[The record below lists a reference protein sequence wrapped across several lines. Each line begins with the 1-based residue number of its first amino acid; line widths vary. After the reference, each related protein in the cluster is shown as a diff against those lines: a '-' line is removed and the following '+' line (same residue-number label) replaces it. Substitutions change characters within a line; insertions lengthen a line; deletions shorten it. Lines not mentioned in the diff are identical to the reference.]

1 MLVVQQAIVSD
12 KHVWHFGAELLSFG
26 DDIWDFVEVPTH
38 KSLVSGI
45 FTLT

>member
-1 MLVVQQAIVSD
+1 MLVVQHTIVGD
-12 KHVWHFGAELLSFG
+12 KHVWHFGAVLLSFG

-38 KSLVSGI
+38 KNLVSGT